1 MIVDSWVDKNFR
13 DGLMKNPESVKSL
26 LAARGL
32 HLQNPVMIDEQTYYR
47 DYEMKDDNEV
57 VFVLPQLPGDF
68 PPGQPLLET
77 ARLLMAITPNG
88 I

>member
-1 MIVDSWVDKNFR
+1 
-13 DGLMKNPESVKSL
+13 
-26 LAARGL
+26 
-32 HLQNPVMIDEQTYYR
+32 MIDEQTYYR